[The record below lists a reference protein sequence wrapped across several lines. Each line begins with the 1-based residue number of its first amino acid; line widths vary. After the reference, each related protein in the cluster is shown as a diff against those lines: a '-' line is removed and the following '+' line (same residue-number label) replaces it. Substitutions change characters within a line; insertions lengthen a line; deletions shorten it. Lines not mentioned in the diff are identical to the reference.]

1 MLNSIITGTEITTS
15 AFFLCTAVSL
25 LLGLGAAA
33 LSMYKSKYSQSFVLT
48 LAMLPA
54 IVQLIIMLVN
64 GNIGVGVAVAGTFG
78 LVRFRS
84 ANGTAKEIGSIFL
97 VMAIGLAT
105 GMGYLA
111 LAAAF
116 FAIMAAFTLAL
127 TALNFGAGSA
137 DERELRIT
145 IPENLDY
152 DGLFD
157 DLLAKYTRSAE
168 LERVKTTN
176 MGTLYELCY
185 KIVLRDDHTT
195 KAFMDELRTRNGNL
209 NIICG
214 KPVMKTALQIV
225 FPRPQKSSGALRMIY
240 QRAREPYKKT
250 TF

>member
-1 MLNSIITGTEITTS
+1 MLNSIITGTEITAS
-15 AFFLCTAVSL
+15 AFLICTAVSL
-25 LLGLGAAA
+25 SLGLGAAA
-33 LSMYKSKYSQSFVLT
+33 LSMYRSKYSQSFVLT

-111 LAAAF
+111 LAAVF
-116 FAIMAAFTLAL
+116 FAVMAAFTLAL
-127 TALNFGAGSA
+127 TALNFGAGRA
-137 DERELRIT
+137 DERELKVT

-157 DLLAKYTRSAE
+157 DLFAKYTRSAE
-168 LERVKTTN
+168 LERVKTAN

-185 KIVLRDDHTT
+185 KIVLKDAHGT
-195 KAFMDELRTRNGNL
+195 KTFLDELRTRNGNL
-209 NIICG
+209 NIVCG
-214 KPVMKTALQIV
+214 KPVEKAAL
-225 FPRPQKSSGALRMIY
+225 
-240 QRAREPYKKT
+240 
-250 TF
+250 